1 MGRPE
6 DDESAPAAGKP
17 HPPTTLER
25 MSMGA
30 DDAFAQ
36 TIAPVVLPALGTP
49 APAAPVT
56 PATKPVRKLSEME
69 SDQTMAAPVVGD
81 LPALPTVP
89 HSVYKGDKEIARGG
103 MGRIVAAE
111 DQRLRRPV
119 ALKELID
126 PSPDQL
132 GRFQREALITA
143 RLQHPGIVP
152 VYEAGLWPSGEP
164 FFAMKMVSGRPLD
177 KVIAELRTLDERIA
191 LLPRIAAAADA
202 MAYAHSQRVIHR
214 DLKPGNILIGD
225 FGETVVIDWGLAKDL
240 DASDGLA
247 SEERAPR
254 SASERSDKSDE
265 GRTRSSAEDTAKVS
279 DRKRKQ
285 VTDTSSTLTIA
296 GAVMGTPA
304 YMAPEQARGEP
315 VDQRADVFALGAMLY
330 HLLAGVP
337 PYNART
343 ATDVIAAAALG
354 RVVPLEERDGAERNA
369 PKDLVAIVGRAM
381 EQDPDKRYAHAG
393 ELADE
398 LRRFMTGQL
407 VGAHD
412 YTLWQR
418 LGRFVKKHR
427 AAVTISALSVVAF
440 AVFGT
445 LAIRQIVEQRDLANE
460 QRMIAESRRVAAEKL
475 IDKMLTDVKDRL
487 QQIGRLDVLSNL
499 GGEIRDYYTTIEK
512 ILGDMPSADG
522 DRMAKAVDIVGLAER
537 DSGQLDRAL
546 ATWTEARDKL
556 ARQVSRDSS
565 GTSNAKTLPQDTR
578 FRRMMLARFDF
589 EIGTIHQARGKV
601 PAAITSF
608 TEAKKQFDKLREEAP
623 RDRQILLGAAETHD
637 KLGDLLRNQGKID
650 AALEEYLEA
659 KSERELAGS
668 SGASRPP
675 EDILALST
683 SHIKLGSVYL
693 ARGESAAALQ
703 SFKSALH
710 LRETLLE
717 TQPDNVEVLK
727 EVIAVQTELADVQR
741 QLGDDKGAIQT
752 YRDMTPTSDQ
762 LARRDPSNTVWHRDR
777 GNLKSNLGFALL
789 DVGEFAEGLQH
800 LELAIETQKALVA
813 KDEKALAW
821 QGDLSR
827 SYLRSGDGYVYG
839 GDVAKAITYY
849 EQSLE
854 IRTKLSAADPKSAP
868 YRRSVSWAHTKL
880 GNAFASQGRTDAAIE
895 SHEKAL
901 ALREKL
907 VAEAAA
913 HTGFKNELA
922 STEIML
928 GKLVA
933 PRDAKRAGE
942 LVERG
947 LTRARQLVE
956 GDAVNVEWKETLTQG
971 LIAKA
976 EVLRITGDRD
986 GRAALLEEARVL
998 ADAAVARAPQN
1009 AHWPGYVAEIHA
1021 GLAESAKDPK
1031 AAAAEWKLARDTL
1044 EPLAQAKRLPATRKA
1059 LLERARAMV
1068 R

>member
-1 MGRPE
+1 MGRTE

-25 MSMGA
+25 MSMGN

-36 TIAPVVLPALGTP
+36 TMAPAVLPAPPRPTSEQSGPSGALGTP
-49 APAAPVT
+49 TPAAPVT
-56 PATKPVRKLSEME
+56 PATKPMRKLDEVE
-69 SDQTMAAPVVGD
+69 SDRTMAAPVVGD

-152 VYEAGLWPSGEP
+152 VYEAGLWPTGEP

-177 KVIAELRTLDERIA
+177 KVIGELRTLEERIA

-254 SASERSDKSDE
+254 SASERSDKK
-265 GRTRSSAEDTAKVS
+265 RSP
-279 DRKRKQ
+279 

-354 RVVPLEERDGAERNA
+354 RVVPLEARDGAERNA

-381 EQDPDKRYAHAG
+381 AQDPDKRYAHAG

-412 YTLWQR
+412 YTVWQR

-512 ILGDMPSADG
+512 ILGGMPDADG

-546 ATWTEARDKL
+546 ATWTEAREKL
-556 ARQVSRDSS
+556 ARQVVRDS
-565 GTSNAKTLPQDTR
+565 GAKTSPQDTR

-608 TEAKKQFDKLREEAP
+608 TDAKKQFDTLRAEAP

-659 KSERELAGS
+659 KSKRELAGS

-693 ARGESAAALQ
+693 ARGESSAALQ

-727 EVIAVQTELADVQR
+727 EVIAVQTEIADVQR

-752 YRDMTPTSDQ
+752 YREMTPTSDQ

-813 KDEKALAW
+813 KDAKALAW

-839 GDVAKAITYY
+839 GDIAKAITYY
-849 EQSLE
+849 EKALV
-854 IRTKLSAADPKSAP
+854 IRAKLSEADPKSAP

-880 GNAFASQGRTDAAIE
+880 GNAFVSQGRTDASIE
-895 SHEKAL
+895 AHEKAL
-901 ALREKL
+901 VLRERL
-907 VAEAAA
+907 VSEASA
-913 HTGFKNELA
+913 HSGFKNELA

-928 GKLVA
+928 GKLIA
-933 PRDAKRAGE
+933 PRDSKRAGE
-942 LVERG
+942 LVDRG

-956 GDAVNVEWKETLTQG
+956 SDAVNVEWKETLTQG

-976 EVLRITGDRD
+976 EVLRITGDRE

-998 ADAAVARAPQN
+998 ADAAVVRAPQN

-1021 GLAESAKDPK
+1021 GLAESAKDGK
-1031 AAAAEWKLARDTL
+1031 AATAEWKIVRDTL

-1059 LLERARAMV
+1059 WLDRARAMV

>member
-6 DDESAPAAGKP
+6 DDESAPAAPKV
-17 HPPTTLER
+17 HPPSTLER

-36 TIAPVVLPALGTP
+36 TVAPAVLPAFGTP
-49 APAAPVT
+49 APTDRPT
-56 PATKPVRKLSEME
+56 PPMTPTRKKLTEVE

-81 LPALPTVP
+81 LPTLPTIP
-89 HSVYKGDKEIARGG
+89 HSAYKGDKEIARGG

-152 VYEAGLWPSGEP
+152 VYEAGQWPTGEP

-177 KVIAELRTLDERIA
+177 KVIAELRRLDERIA

-214 DLKPGNILIGD
+214 DLKPGNVLIGD

-247 SEERAPR
+247 SEERVPR
-254 SASERSDKSDE
+254 SASERK
-265 GRTRSSAEDTAKVS
+265 K
-279 DRKRKQ
+279 KPI
-285 VTDTSSTLTIA
+285 TDTSSTLTVA

-315 VDQRADVFALGAMLY
+315 VDTRADVFALGAMLY

-354 RVVPLEERDGAERNA
+354 RVVPLEEREGAERNA
-369 PKDLVAIVGRAM
+369 PKDLVAIVERAM

-407 VGAHD
+407 VGAHH

-427 AAVTISALSVVAF
+427 AAVTISTLSVIAF

-512 ILGDMPSADG
+512 IVGRMPETDG

-546 ATWTEARDKL
+546 KTWTEARDKL
-556 ARQVSRDSS
+556 ARQVATDTKS
-565 GTSNAKTLPQDTR
+565 AAADTR

-608 TEAKKQFDKLREEAP
+608 TDAKKQFDKLRVEAP
-623 RDRQILLGAAETHD
+623 RDRQILLGAADTHD

-752 YRDMTPTSDQ
+752 YREMMPTSDQ

-777 GNLKSNLGFALL
+777 GNLLSNLGFALL
-789 DVGEFAEGLQH
+789 DVGEFAEGLHH
-800 LELAIETQKALVA
+800 LELAIETQKTLVA
-813 KDEKALAW
+813 KDDKALAW

-827 SYLRSGDGYVYG
+827 SYLRSGDGFVYSN
-839 GDVAKAITYY
+839 DVAKAISYY
-849 EQSLE
+849 ERSLE
-854 IRTKLSAADPKSAP
+854 IRTKLAAADPKSAP
-868 YRRSVSWAHTKL
+868 YRRAVSWAHTKL
-880 GNAFASQGRTDAAIE
+880 GNAFAQQARVDAAIE

-901 ALREKL
+901 ALRERL
-907 VAEAAA
+907 VGEASA

-933 PRDAKRAGE
+933 PRDPKRGME

-947 LTRARQLVE
+947 LLRARQLVD
-956 GDAVNVEWKETLTQG
+956 GDAANVEWKETLTQG

-976 EVLRITGDRD
+976 EVLRVTNDRD
-986 GRAALLEEARVL
+986 GRAASLEEARVL

-1021 GLAESAKDPK
+1021 GLADAAKDAK
-1031 AAAAEWKLARDTL
+1031 TAAAEWKLARDTL

-1059 LLERARAMV
+1059 LLDRARANA

>member
-6 DDESAPAAGKP
+6 DDESAAAAPTP
-17 HPPTTLER
+17 HPATTLER
-25 MSMGA
+25 MSMGT

-36 TIAPVVLPALGTP
+36 TVAPHVLPPLGTP
-49 APAAPVT
+49 APATAQPRPPTTPTAP
-56 PATKPVRKLSEME
+56 ARKPSEME

-152 VYEAGLWPSGEP
+152 VYEAGQWPTGEP

-214 DLKPGNILIGD
+214 DLKPANVLIGD

-254 SASERSDKSDE
+254 SASERSDKKKK
-265 GRTRSSAEDTAKVS
+265 T
-279 DRKRKQ
+279 

-315 VDQRADVFALGAMLY
+315 VDTRADVFALGAMLY

-354 RVVPLEERDGAERNA
+354 RVVPLEEREGAERNA

-381 EQDPDKRYAHAG
+381 EQDPDKRYANAG

-407 VGAHD
+407 VGAHH

-418 LGRFVKKHR
+418 VGRFIKKHR
-427 AAVTISALSVVAF
+427 AAVTISTLSVIAF

-460 QRMIAESRRVAAEKL
+460 QRVIAESRRVAAEKL
-475 IDKMLTDVKDRL
+475 IDKMLSDVKVRL

-499 GGEIRDYYTTIEK
+499 GGEIRNYYETLEHIP
-512 ILGDMPSADG
+512 GGMPDADG

-546 ATWTEARDKL
+546 STWTEARAKL
-556 ARQVSRDSS
+556 ERSIAGDT
-565 GTSNAKTLPQDTR
+565 TSASL
-578 FRRMMLARFDF
+578 FRRTMLARFDF

-601 PAAITSF
+601 PAAIASF
-608 TEAKKQFDKLREEAP
+608 TAAKKQFDTLRAQAP
-623 RDRQILLGAAETHD
+623 RDRQVLLGGADTHD
-637 KLGDLLRNQGKID
+637 KLGDLLRNEGKID

-668 SGASRPP
+668 GGAARPP

-703 SFKSALH
+703 SFKSALR

-752 YRDMTPTSDQ
+752 YREMVPTSET
-762 LARRDPSNTVWHRDR
+762 LARRDPTNTVWHRDR
-777 GNLKSNLGFALL
+777 GNLMSNLGFALL

-800 LELAIETQKALVA
+800 LELAIETQKVLVA

-827 SYLRSGDGYVYG
+827 SYLRSGDGYVYTN
-839 GDVAKAITYY
+839 DIAKAISYY
-849 EQSLE
+849 ERSLG
-854 IRTKLSAADPKSAP
+854 IRMKMSAADPKSAP

-880 GNAFASQGRTDAAIE
+880 GNAHAFQGRLDAAIAA
-895 SHEKAL
+895 HEKAL
-901 ALREKL
+901 ALREQL
-907 VAEAAA
+907 VAEAPA

-922 STEIML
+922 STEIAL
-928 GKLVA
+928 GRLVA
-933 PRDAKRAGE
+933 PRDAKRARE
-942 LVERG
+942 LLARG
-947 LTRARQLVE
+947 MKRARELVE
-956 GDAVNVEWKETLTQG
+956 GDTVNVEWKETLTQG
-971 LIAKA
+971 LIASA
-976 EVLRITGDRD
+976 ELARVTSD
-986 GRAALLEEARVL
+986 RAARAAALEEARVL
-998 ADAAVARAPQN
+998 AEAAVVRAPQN

-1021 GLAESAKDPK
+1021 GLAESAPDAK
-1031 AAAAEWKLARDTL
+1031 AAAAEWTLVRDTL

-1059 LLERARAMV
+1059 LLERARANA

>member
-6 DDESAPAAGKP
+6 DDESAAAAPKV

-36 TIAPVVLPALGTP
+36 TIAPVVLPPLGTP
-49 APAAPVT
+49 APPQPPTT
-56 PATKPVRKLSEME
+56 PAKKKLSEVE

-81 LPALPTVP
+81 LPVLPTVS

-119 ALKELID
+119 ALKELLD

-152 VYEAGLWPSGEP
+152 VYEAGQWPTGEP

-177 KVIAELRTLDERIA
+177 KVIAELRTLEERIA

-214 DLKPGNILIGD
+214 DLKPANVLIGD

-254 SASERSDKSDE
+254 SASER
-265 GRTRSSAEDTAKVS
+265 
-279 DRKRKQ
+279 KRKP

-304 YMAPEQARGEP
+304 YMAPEQARGEA
-315 VDQRADVFALGAMLY
+315 VDTRADVFALGAMLY

-354 RVVPLEERDGAERNA
+354 RVVPLEEREGAERNA
-369 PKDLVAIVGRAM
+369 PKDLVAIVSRAM

-407 VGAHD
+407 VGAHH

-427 AAVTISALSVVAF
+427 AAVTISTLSVIAF

-460 QRMIAESRRVAAEKL
+460 QRLIAESRRVAAEKL
-475 IDKMLTDVKDRL
+475 IDRMLSDVKVRL
-487 QQIGRLDVLSNL
+487 QQIGRLDVLANL
-499 GGEIRDYYTTIEK
+499 GGEIRDYYTTLESIP
-512 ILGDMPSADG
+512 GGMPDADG
-522 DRMAKAVDIVGLAER
+522 DRMAKAVDIVGLSER

-546 ATWTEARDKL
+546 ATWTEARAKL
-556 ARQVSRDSS
+556 AQSIAGDSTDS
-565 GTSNAKTLPQDTR
+565 TL
-578 FRRMMLARFDF
+578 FRRTMLARFDF

-601 PAAITSF
+601 PAAIASF
-608 TEAKKQFDKLREEAP
+608 TAAKKQFDTLREHAP
-623 RDRQILLGAAETHD
+623 RDRQILLGAADTHD
-637 KLGDLLRNQGKID
+637 KLGDLLRNEGKLD
-650 AALEEYLEA
+650 GALDEYLEA
-659 KSERELAGS
+659 KSKRELAGS
-668 SGASRPP
+668 GGGSRPP
-675 EDILALST
+675 EDIMALST

-752 YRDMTPTSDQ
+752 YREMMPTSDQ
-762 LARRDPSNTVWHRDR
+762 LARRDPTNTVWHRDR
-777 GNLKSNLGFALL
+777 GNLMSNLGFALL
-789 DVGEFAEGLQH
+789 DVGEFAEGLQD
-800 LELAIETQKALVA
+800 LELAIETQTALVA

-827 SYLRSGDGYVYG
+827 SYLRTGDGYVYSN
-839 GDVAKAITYY
+839 DIPKAISFY
-849 EQSLE
+849 EKALE

-880 GNAFASQGRTDAAIE
+880 GNAYAQLSRFDAAIE
-895 SHEKAL
+895 AHEKAL
-901 ALREKL
+901 ALRMKL
-907 VAEAAA
+907 VTEAPA

-922 STEIML
+922 STEIAL
-928 GKLVA
+928 GKLLA
-933 PRDAKRAGE
+933 PRDAKRAKE
-942 LVERG
+942 LVAAG
-947 LTRARQLVE
+947 LTRARELVD

-971 LIAKA
+971 LIASA
-976 EVLRITGDRD
+976 EIARVTSDRVA
-986 GRAALLEEARVL
+986 RAAALEEARVL
-998 ADAAVARAPQN
+998 ADASVARAPQN

-1021 GLAESAKDPK
+1021 GLAESATDPK
-1031 AAAAEWKLARDTL
+1031 IAAAEWKLARDTL

-1059 LLERARAMV
+1059 LLERARAAA

>member
-1 MGRPE
+1 MARPE
-6 DDESAPAAGKP
+6 DD
-17 HPPTTLER
+17 
-25 MSMGA
+25 
-30 DDAFAQ
+30 DALAQ
-36 TIAPVVLPALGTP
+36 TVAP
-49 APAAPVT
+49 
-56 PATKPVRKLSEME
+56 KRKLTEME

-81 LPALPTVP
+81 LPTLPTVP

-103 MGRIVAAE
+103 MGRIVAVE

-119 ALKELID
+119 ALKELLD

-152 VYEAGLWPSGEP
+152 VYEAGQWPSGEP

-177 KVIAELRTLDERIA
+177 NVIAELRTLDERIA

-214 DLKPGNILIGD
+214 DLKPANVLIGD

-254 SASERSDKSDE
+254 SASEKSDK
-265 GRTRSSAEDTAKVS
+265 
-279 DRKRKQ
+279 KRKP

-315 VDQRADVFALGAMLY
+315 VDTRADVFALGAMLY

-354 RVVPLEERDGAERNA
+354 RVVPLEDRSGAERDA
-369 PKDLVAIVGRAM
+369 PKDLVAIVNRAM
-381 EQDPDKRYAHAG
+381 AQDPDKRYAHAG

-407 VGAHD
+407 VGAHH
-412 YTLWQR
+412 YTVWQR
-418 LGRFVKKHR
+418 MGRFVKKHR
-427 AAVTISALSVVAF
+427 AAVTISALSIVAF

-460 QRMIAESRRVAAEKL
+460 QRTIAESRRVAAEKL

-512 ILGDMPSADG
+512 IVGRMPETDG

-546 ATWTEARDKL
+546 ATWSEARDKL
-556 ARQVSRDSS
+556 ARQMASDKTS
-565 GTSNAKTLPQDTR
+565 GPADTR

-608 TEAKKQFDKLREEAP
+608 TDAKKQFDTLREEAP
-623 RDRQILLGAAETHD
+623 RERQILLGAAETHD

-683 SHIKLGSVYL
+683 SHLKLGSVYL
-693 ARGESAAALQ
+693 ARGESSAALQ

-727 EVIAVQTELADVQR
+727 EVISVQTELADVQR

-752 YRDMTPTSDQ
+752 YRAMMPTSDQ

-777 GNLKSNLGFALL
+777 GNLQSNLGFALL
-789 DVGEFAEGLQH
+789 DVGDFAEGLQH
-800 LELAIETQKALVA
+800 LELAIETQKALVT
-813 KDEKALAW
+813 KDDKALAW

-827 SYLRSGDGYVYG
+827 SYLRSGDGYIYS
-839 GDVAKAITYY
+839 GDIAKAIRYY
-849 EQSLE
+849 ELSLE
-854 IRTKLSAADPKSAP
+854 IRLRLSATDPKSAP
-868 YRRSVSWAHTKL
+868 YRRSIAWAHTKL
-880 GNAFASQGRTDAAIE
+880 GNAYALQGRTDAAIE
-895 SHEKAL
+895 AHEKAL
-901 ALREKL
+901 VLRERL
-907 VAEAAA
+907 ASDATA
-913 HTGFKNELA
+913 HTGFRNELA
-922 STEIML
+922 STEFAL
-928 GKLVA
+928 ARLLA
-933 PRDAKRAGE
+933 PRDAKRADA
-942 LVERG
+942 LVERA
-947 LTRARQLVE
+947 LVRARQLVDD
-956 GDAVNVEWKETLTQG
+956 DAVNVEWKETLTQG
-971 LIAKA
+971 LLAKA
-976 EVLRITGDRD
+976 EVLRVTGDRA
-986 GRAALLEEARVL
+986 GRTSALEEARVL

-1009 AHWPGYVAEIHA
+1009 AHWPGYVAEIYA
-1021 GLAESAKDPK
+1021 GLAEAALDAKT
-1031 AAAAEWKLARDTL
+1031 AAAEWKRARDTL

-1059 LLERARAMV
+1059 LLERARANA